1 MRRMLSAF
9 FTNAIYNPI
18 YNALA
23 LLVGFVPGGDVGV
36 AMIILTI
43 LIKLALFPL
52 SLKALETQA
61 AMQEIDPELKALRK
75 KYDNNREELARQTMA
90 LLKERNVNPFAS
102 IFLIL
107 IQLPIIFGLYFV
119 FLSEGTNGGFD
130 PGLLYSFV
138 PNPETASFLFL
149 GVLSLTGKSV
159 VLALLVGIT
168 QFINARLMQ
177 LPTPSGEA
185 GSFSHDMAKSMQ
197 LQMKYVFPVVMAF
210 VAYVISA
217 AIALYFLVSNLFQLF
232 QELYL
237 RRKRA
242 RARAAVTA

>member
-1 MRRMLSAF
+1 MLSAF
-9 FTNAIYNPI
+9 FTTFIYNPI

-36 AMIILTI
+36 AIILLTL
-43 LIKLALFPL
+43 LIKFALFPL

-61 AMQEIDPELKALRK
+61 MMRDIDPELKALRT
-75 KYDNNREELARQTMA
+75 KYDTNREELARKTMA
-90 LLKERNVNPFAS
+90 LLKERKVNPFAS

-119 FLSEGTNGGFD
+119 FLSEGTTAGFD
-130 PGLLYSFV
+130 PSLLYAFV
-138 PNPETASFLFL
+138 PNPESASFLFL
-149 GVLSLTGKSV
+149 GAVSLTGKSV
-159 VLALLVGIT
+159 ILALLVGIT

-177 LPTPSGEA
+177 FPAPNGEA

-237 RRKRA
+237 RRKRLN
-242 RARAAVTA
+242 TAPAPSV